1 MEAPV
6 FNISG
11 KVVEHIQISDALF
24 SVPFNH
30 AVVHQALLRQL
41 ANSRL
46 GTADSKTRAFVEG
59 SGKKLYA
66 QKHTGRARQ
75 GSIRAPHRRGGGV
88 AFGPHPRD
96 FSQALPKKMRRL
108 ALNCLLSSKVAE
120 GQMVIVDELKL
131 EEAKTKQMKT
141 ILQALGAQ
149 ISTLLVTEQADT
161 NIVKSAR
168 NLPGIKTLPATLLN
182 VVDLLNHQ
190 KLVMTVAAV
199 RRAEETWAPKPPVEQ
214 GQQV

>member
-11 KVVEHIQISDALF
+11 KVVERIQISDALF
-24 SVPFNH
+24 AVPFNH
-30 AVVHQALLRQL
+30 AVVHQAMLAQL

-46 GTADSKTRAFVEG
+46 GTANSKTRAMVEG
-59 SGKKLYA
+59 SGKKIYA
-66 QKHTGRARQ
+66 QKHTGRSRQ
-75 GSIRAPHRRGGGV
+75 GSIRAPHRRGGGS

-108 ALNCLLSSKVAE
+108 ALTCLLSSKVAE
-120 GQMVIVDELKL
+120 GQLVIVNELKL
-131 EEAKTKQMKT
+131 EQPRTKQMKT
-141 ILQALGAQ
+141 ILQGLGAQ

-161 NIVKSAR
+161 NVVKSAR
-168 NLPGIKTLPATLLN
+168 NLPGIKTLPAALLN

-190 KLVMTVAAV
+190 KLLMTVAAL
-199 RRAEETWAPKPPVEQ
+199 RRAEETWAPKLPVEQ